1 MEPAGAIGIA
11 VSGNVPTEKGVAET
25 KALSLAAKAGGS
37 GTGADAGTGADTGTG
52 AGTGAGADTVLEEQ
66 VTRAAQLLT
75 SLLGCAGL

>member
-37 GTGADAGTGADTGTG
+37 GADAGADTGPDTG
-52 AGTGAGADTVLEEQ
+52 AATDTVLEEQ